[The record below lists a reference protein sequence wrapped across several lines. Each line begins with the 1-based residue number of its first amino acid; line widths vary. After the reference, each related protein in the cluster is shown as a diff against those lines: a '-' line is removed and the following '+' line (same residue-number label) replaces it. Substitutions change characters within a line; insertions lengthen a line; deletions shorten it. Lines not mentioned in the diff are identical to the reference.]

1 MRFLLILA
9 AKLDQAPAASLR
21 QQCTLSDIQ
30 VLLSH
35 ILDETTIEALQSNR
49 LMGQY
54 FHNMI
59 GCNVGIWISKHQ
71 ERAGGGPFPMLAVS
85 SSIFTPGPS
94 YPNKARATLNPFS
107 GRNYSRLS

>member
-71 ERAGGGPFPMLAVS
+71 ERAGAGAMH
-85 SSIFTPGPS
+85 
-94 YPNKARATLNPFS
+94 KA
-107 GRNYSRLS
+107 GRCFHYCDAGAFCPNYSSCNMKAFYWQRL

>member
-49 LMGQY
+49 LMGQDL
-54 FHNMI
+54 HNMI
-59 GCNVGIWISKHQ
+59 GCNVRRWISKHQ
-71 ERAGGGPFPMLAVS
+71 ELSSAGARPEAGCCCQCGAAGAVRPADS
-85 SSIFTPGPS
+85 SRRMNTVFG
-94 YPNKARATLNPFS
+94 
-107 GRNYSRLS
+107 